1 MRNGGKKIET
11 TRDSIKYRTLQ
22 LHKSGLNGAQAILQ
36 SFMEEQLIPNYP
48 ELIKMTTAW
57 KGGIGGDTC
66 SAFAG
71 ATLVIGFFEETREE
85 NLIKLKD
92 WYEENYQSISCPAI
106 TQEVGGRPSVRQK
119 QFCDELSAQTAQFL
133 YQLIKG
139 EEEK

>member
-1 MRNGGKKIET
+1 M
-11 TRDSIKYRTLQ
+11 
-22 LHKSGLNGAQAILQ
+22 NGAQAILQ
-36 SFMEEQLIPNYP
+36 AFMEEKLIPEYP
-48 ELIKMTTAW
+48 ELIKMTKAW

-71 ATLVIGFFEETREE
+71 ATLIIGYYEETKEE
-85 NLIKLKD
+85 NLKKLKT
-92 WYEENYQSISCPAI
+92 WYQENYDSISCPII
-106 TQEVGGRPSVRQK
+106 TKEVGGRPSVRQK

>member
-11 TRDSIKYRTLQ
+11 TKETIKHRTLQ
-22 LHKSGLNGAQAILQ
+22 LHKNGLNGAQAILQ
-36 SFMEEQLIPNYP
+36 AFMEEQLIPNYP

-71 ATLVIGFFEETREE
+71 ATLIIGFYEETKEE
-85 NLIKLKD
+85 NLKKLKE
-92 WYEENYQSISCPAI
+92 WYKENYQSISCPAI
-106 TQEVGGRPSVRQK
+106 TQEVGGRPSLRQK
-119 QFCDELSAQTAQFL
+119 LFCDELSAETALFL